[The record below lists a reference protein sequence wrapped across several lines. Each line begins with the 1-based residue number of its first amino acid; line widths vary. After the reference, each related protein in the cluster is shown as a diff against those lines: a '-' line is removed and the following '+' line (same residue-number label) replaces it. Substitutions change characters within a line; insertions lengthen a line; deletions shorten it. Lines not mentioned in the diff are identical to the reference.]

1 VTELQFAQSK
11 ITAGKA
17 MQRLLNNKDFRL
29 VFDEVYHKQFMNTV
43 GKNLHKYND
52 DTRKRSNELVAA
64 RGIFID
70 FIDQVLS
77 EAAQAEEFIAEA
89 SAVRYEEPSE
99 EDGQ

>member
-1 VTELQFAQSK
+1 MTELQFAQSK
-11 ITAGKA
+11 VNAGKA
-17 MQRLLNNKDFRL
+17 MNRLLNNKDFKL

-52 DTRKRSNELVAA
+52 ESRKRSNELVAA

-77 EAAQAEEFIAEA
+77 EAMQAEEFIAQM
-89 SAVRYEEPSE
+89 SAVRYEETTE
-99 EDGQ
+99 EDGE